1 MVPGVPA
8 VRLLGRTAVDEPLD
22 RVGPDRL
29 QRRVPGA
36 VRPVRFGAD
45 QVLVHQAVQP
55 LGQVRVGV
63 DPRQRGE
70 LEPAGEHAQ
79 PVEQVPGVR
88 VEQVDAPVDRAAQGL
103 LPPRPVPRDVAA
115 EVEVAGQLG
124 EHLLGGQRVDV
135 RGGQLD
141 GQRQAVQAPA
151 QLDDRG
157 EVVRGDGEVVGG
169 RPGAGV
175 EQRQRGR
182 GGQRPLRRGQR
193 GRVGQGQRRYPVHLL
208 AVHAEPFP
216 AAHQYPDPGRG
227 GEQLRDQWR
236 GADDV
241 LVVVEDQQE
250 GQRGEVLQYRG
261 GQRLSGYLGDVQRLG
276 EERHHEVGAGRVGQR
291 YEHRAVG
298 EPVRDGRA
306 DRERQPRLA
315 DPGRADQGDQPAF
328 GEQLRDLHGLVLP
341 PDQLGDGYRQL
352 VCVPLRLGQQGRGDG
367 QGAVLRA
374 YQMPA

>member
-1 MVPGVPA
+1 MDDRRWRHRRSSIVY
-8 VRLLGRTAVDEPLD
+8 RRNRGRTFADGYWSGVTGGAAD
-22 RVGPDRL
+22 RP
-29 QRRVPGA
+29 A
-36 VRPVRFGAD
+36 T
-45 QVLVHQAVQP
+45 
-55 LGQVRVGV
+55 
-63 DPRQRGE
+63 RQN
-70 LEPAGEHAQ
+70 
-79 PVEQVPGVR
+79 
-88 VEQVDAPVDRAAQGL
+88 
-103 LPPRPVPRDVAA
+103 
-115 EVEVAGQLG
+115 
-124 EHLLGGQRVDV
+124 
-135 RGGQLD
+135 
-141 GQRQAVQAPA
+141 
-151 QLDDRG
+151 
-157 EVVRGDGEVVGG
+157 
-169 RPGAGV
+169 
-175 EQRQRGR
+175 
-182 GGQRPLRRGQR
+182 
-193 GRVGQGQRRYPVHLL
+193 
-208 AVHAEPFP
+208 
-216 AAHQYPDPGRG
+216 
-227 GEQLRDQWR
+227 
-236 GADDV
+236 V